1 MSPPS
6 PARHR
11 SVRLWLATLAF
22 AGLLA
27 MHGLG
32 THGAHAA
39 GPLPDLASVS
49 ASSHDIGPHV
59 GHDMAGAGHG
69 SAAASDAHDVPASYA
84 GGLAGLCLALLAVG
98 LVWLVAHTRPG
109 RGWRLPVAT
118 LTATMA
124 VPVPVTARAQA
135 PPRRSE
141 LSVWRC

>member
-1 MSPPS
+1 MSTLS
-6 PARHR
+6 PARR
-11 SVRLWLATLAF
+11 RTARLWLATLAF

-39 GPLPDLASVS
+39 GPPSDLAAVS
-49 ASSHDIGPHV
+49 TS
-59 GHDMAGAGHG
+59 GHDAAHTGHG
-69 SAAASDAHDVPASYA
+69 AALGSTLDSQAEYEMTSYA
-84 GGLAGLCLALLAVG
+84 GGLAALCLALLAVG

-109 RGWRLPVAT
+109 RGWRLPPT
-118 LTATMA
+118 LTALPA
-124 VPVPVTARAQA
+124 VPVPVTARAHA